1 MSELQMLAAY
11 VAPMATI
18 AAAAWRLSA
27 RLTAMD
33 KKLEQLEHENQQLR
47 AEVSALRTLMSVIVD
62 SNRNV
67 GHTRAV

>member
-1 MSELQMLAAY
+1 MTEAQMLLAY

-33 KKLEQLEHENQQLR
+33 KKLEQLEQENQQLR

>member
-1 MSELQMLAAY
+1 MSELQMVVAY

-33 KKLEQLEHENQQLR
+33 KKLEQLEQENQQLR

>member
-1 MSELQMLAAY
+1 MTDLQMLFAY

-33 KKLEQLEHENQQLR
+33 KKLEQLEQENQQLR

-67 GHTRAV
+67 GHTRTA